1 MSEQIP
7 AEFAWIKPGV
17 KVYHEKSKL
26 TLCVETFP
34 YFKDKEWVF
43 NAEYKSKQLS
53 DCLIVPCVDVH
64 IVANSLKTKKIT
76 LPLTREQA
84 EALRLLLSK
93 QDGITRGFPEDERYY
108 REIEKQIE
116 EKLSK

>member
-17 KVYHEKSKL
+17 KCLHKNWEGIKTITREPYQHRVWGWCTQIEERGTLQLCSNLMPIPNDSSITL
-26 TLCVETFP
+26 TL
-34 YFKDKEWVF
+34 
-43 NAEYKSKQLS
+43 
-53 DCLIVPCVDVH
+53 
-64 IVANSLKTKKIT
+64 
-76 LPLTREQA
+76 TRDQA

-93 QDGITRGFPEDERYY
+93 QDGITQGFPEDERYY

-116 EKLSK
+116 EKLK